1 MSRIGPIRDAMRHG
15 LYTTPS
21 REPSLTAPVP
31 TCEHRAHPARNA
43 PMTTTLRLRPYYPW
57 TVVLCAAFL
66 AACGGGYGGGGGG
79 GGGGGR
85 RAAAPPP
92 GTLPNTAR
100 PGRRPLL
107 PTP

>member
-1 MSRIGPIRDAMRHG
+1 MSRDGPSRDALPHG
-15 LYTTPS
+15 MYTTPS

-79 GGGGGR
+79 GGGCGAYASCTPTVTITNMAGTVS
-85 RAAAPPP
+85 
-92 GTLPNTAR
+92 GTLV
-100 PGRRPLL
+100 
-107 PTP
+107 